1 MPSVAFQG
9 YRDDGLR
16 LVTGNRACEVCSVGF
31 TARSHARTCSPRRRQ
46 GEDDDES
53 VPIGHADPSFRPQR
67 RYPPAVPGLR
77 SNWRATIPPL
87 MSATLHR
94 EHWNGQPTHVGDL
107 FRVHK
112 MRGDKRLGAACQLW
126 THALG

>member
-31 TARSHARTCSPRRRQ
+31 TARSHARTCSPRRRR

-53 VPIGHADPSFRPQR
+53 GPIGHADPSFRPQR
-67 RYPPAVPGLR
+67 RYPPALPGLR

-87 MSATLHR
+87 MSATQR
-94 EHWNGQPTHVGDL
+94 ESRNQRRSLAVK
-107 FRVHK
+107 RVAHH
-112 MRGDKRLGAACQLW
+112 GGGVHGGENAVDEGCSDAE
-126 THALG
+126 